1 MSFHSEWFDARN
13 THVGFLTEGDEP
25 DWCDE
30 PVTGEVAVVF
40 SADTGAVIE
49 GSKDTVRRLL
59 TAALHGLD
67 KLP

>member
-1 MSFHSEWFDARN
+1 MSFHSEWFDARH
-13 THVGFLTEGDEP
+13 THVGFLTAGDEP

-59 TAALHGLD
+59 TAALDGLD
-67 KLP
+67 RLG

>member
-1 MSFHSEWFDARN
+1 MSFRSEWFDARY
-13 THVGFLTEGDEP
+13 THVELLTEGDDP
-25 DWCDE
+25 DWSEE

-59 TAALHGLD
+59 TAALDGLD